1 MKYITNG
8 LVGMARGLW
17 RIVALSA
24 IGSLALAGLVAFR
37 HMLATPQ
44 PLESPLPGE
53 AHLFRWTR
61 GHIYYKVAGEQHEPP
76 MVLLHTPELAGSA
89 HEMLGIM
96 APLATHYRVY
106 ALDLLGFGLSDRPDI
121 HYTPELYTQLVHDF
135 LTHIV
140 AEPAILVASRL
151 SCNYAISVAAN
162 SPELCTRLALL
173 SPTALF
179 GYQAGAFGLPS
190 ILPNVLPS
198 RIIIAKQAQALT
210 YPLLVAITR
219 LYKRLSTREQS
230 SRLLAPAGSM
240 QAADYTYATTHQFG
254 AEHAPMDWLAGHL
267 SSNVSDDLE
276 KLRQPTLVIWGTG
289 ALQYAPRGR
298 DKAGTPGLEELE
310 IGGTTTRII
319 LLQHSASAV
328 HEELPETVV
337 KTILQWSAQ
346 PQQQP
351 AIPRAPAP
359 GDSGGGEAGE
369 AGSAPGMAY
378 GTSKQANGTIKPRL
392 EAYCMKCKV
401 KRGIVNPHEVTMKN
415 GRIAVQGVCEVCGTP
430 LFRMGRLAPGY
441 PQTPV

>member
-1 MKYITNG
+1 MKFITNG

-24 IGSLALAGLVAFR
+24 IGSVALAGLVAFR

-53 AHLFRWTR
+53 AHLFRWTH
-61 GHIYYKVAGEQHEPP
+61 GHIYYKVAGEQHAPP
-76 MVLLHTPELAGSA
+76 MLLLHTPELAGSA

-96 APLATHYRVY
+96 APLAAHYRVY
-106 ALDLLGFGLSDRPDI
+106 APDLLGFGLSDRPDI

-173 SPTALF
+173 SPTVLY
-179 GYQAGAFGLPS
+179 GYQVPS

-210 YPLLVAITR
+210 YPLLVAIMR
-219 LYKRLSTREQS
+219 LYKRLSAREQS
-230 SRLLAPAGSM
+230 SRSVAPGGSM

-267 SSNVSDDLE
+267 SSNVSGDLE

-298 DKAGTPGLEELE
+298 DTAEN
-310 IGGTTTRII
+310 TR
-319 LLQHSASAV
+319 V
-328 HEELPETVV
+328 
-337 KTILQWSAQ
+337 
-346 PQQQP
+346 
-351 AIPRAPAP
+351 
-359 GDSGGGEAGE
+359 
-369 AGSAPGMAY
+369 
-378 GTSKQANGTIKPRL
+378 
-392 EAYCMKCKV
+392 
-401 KRGIVNPHEVTMKN
+401 RGARDRRGHHAHHIV
-415 GRIAVQGVCEVCGTP
+415 A
-430 LFRMGRLAPGY
+430 A
-441 PQTPV
+441 